1 MDKVAKAWVDGSY
14 NSKLDIY
21 GSGSIIILPN
31 GKELTILKSNSN
43 NLSKYRNVTGEVLA
57 SLYTIYQCIT
67 LQMDKVVIY
76 YDYKGIENWATG
88 EWKANNELTQTYVNA
103 INKYKEHINIAF
115 VKVKGHSGDHYNEI
129 ADSLAKKSIE
139 NYIKENGL

>member
-1 MDKVAKAWVDGSY
+1 MDKVANAWVDGSY

-31 GKELTILKSNSN
+31 KEKITILKADKN

-76 YDYKGIENWATG
+76 YDYKGIEN
-88 EWKANNELTQTYVNA
+88 
-103 INKYKEHINIAF
+103 
-115 VKVKGHSGDHYNEI
+115 
-129 ADSLAKKSIE
+129 
-139 NYIKENGL
+139 

>member
-1 MDKVAKAWVDGSY
+1 MDKVANAWVDGSY

-31 GKELTILKSNSN
+31 KEKITILKADKN

-88 EWKANNELTQTYVNA
+88 KWKANNELTKTYVNA
-103 INKYKEHINIAF
+103 ICKYREYIDIRF

>member
-1 MDKVAKAWVDGSY
+1 MDKVANAWVDGSY

-31 GKELTILKSNSN
+31 KEKITILKADKN

-67 LQMDKVVIY
+67 LQMDKDVIY
-76 YDYKGIENWATG
+76 YDYKGI
-88 EWKANNELTQTYVNA
+88 
-103 INKYKEHINIAF
+103 
-115 VKVKGHSGDHYNEI
+115 
-129 ADSLAKKSIE
+129 
-139 NYIKENGL
+139 